1 LHFPENLLREFV
13 GWRLCIVNVWKEIM
27 TGQFYAFAF
36 FQASYS
42 ASSLIVSSVI
52 VLMISMEIIVF
63 VISEIKLRKYASY

>member
-1 LHFPENLLREFV
+1 
-13 GWRLCIVNVWKEIM
+13 M

>member
-1 LHFPENLLREFV
+1 
-13 GWRLCIVNVWKEIM
+13 M
-27 TGQFYAFAF
+27 TGQFYASAF

-42 ASSLIVSSVI
+42 ASGLIVSSVI